1 MGSGNL
7 SFGTLSYQQ
16 ERIMSMMTEFKEFA
30 IKGNAVDMAVGIIV
44 GAAFGKIVSSF
55 VNDVIMP
62 PIGLLIGGVDFN
74 KLTFTLKEASG
85 DVAAVMISYGKF
97 IQTVIDFTIIAFVIF
112 IVIKAINSQK
122 RKEEEPVPPPGP
134 SKEELLL
141 SDIRDILKEK
151 Q

>member
-16 ERIMSMMTEFKEFA
+16 EKIMSMMTEFKEFA

>member
-1 MGSGNL
+1 MESGNL
-7 SFGTLSYQQ
+7 SFGTLSYQL
-16 ERIMSMMTEFKEFA
+16 EKIMSMMTEFKEFA

>member
-16 ERIMSMMTEFKEFA
+16 EKIMSMMTEFKEFA

-122 RKEEEPVPPPGP
+122 RKEEPVPPPGP

>member
-1 MGSGNL
+1 
-7 SFGTLSYQQ
+7 
-16 ERIMSMMTEFKEFA
+16 MSMMTEFKKLA
-30 IKGNAVDMAVGIIV
+30 IKGNSVDMALGIIL
-44 GAAFGKIVSSF
+44 GATFGKIVSSF

-62 PIGLLIGGVDFN
+62 PIGLLIEGVDFN

-85 DVAAVMISYGKF
+85 DVAAVMLSYGKF

-122 RKEEEPVPPPGP
+122 RKEE
-134 SKEELLL
+134 LLL

-151 Q
+151 

>member
-1 MGSGNL
+1 
-7 SFGTLSYQQ
+7 
-16 ERIMSMMTEFKEFA
+16 MSMMTEFKEFA

-122 RKEEEPVPPPGP
+122 RKEEETVPPPGP

>member
-1 MGSGNL
+1 
-7 SFGTLSYQQ
+7 
-16 ERIMSMMTEFKEFA
+16 
-30 IKGNAVDMAVGIIV
+30 
-44 GAAFGKIVSSF
+44 
-55 VNDVIMP
+55 
-62 PIGLLIGGVDFN
+62 
-74 KLTFTLKEASG
+74 
-85 DVAAVMISYGKF
+85 MISYGKF

-122 RKEEEPVPPPGP
+122 RKEEETVPPAPEP